1 MTLQRFARPLR
12 GHIGQARVHE
22 AKLAGGLAELTLG
35 VAPAPGVA
43 PNLRH
48 DLRGEREAAGEER
61 PYERLVEHL
70 WSALNCEAS
79 YAGAPTALSMVLSLA
94 SSCLT
99 FENNRQHILA

>member
-1 MTLQRFARPLR
+1 MTL
-12 GHIGQARVHE
+12 HIGQARVHE

-35 VAPAPGVA
+35 VALASGVA

-70 WSALNCEAS
+70 WSALNCDFDGPEP
-79 YAGAPTALSMVLSLA
+79 GLELLDFGP
-94 SSCLT
+94 
-99 FENNRQHILA
+99 QHATEPSVI